1 VVKFA
6 DSKKTSSSRMRS
18 DVSLDGSERMYPNS
32 KGGGGGSDPWFQQQ
46 QQQQQH
52 HQQHQQQP
60 SPVHPM
66 TQMQVRDPFMLDT
79 AAMMRG
85 DSRVMYPY
93 PNSPAG
99 GPPVRMTRDIF
110 YSVI

>member
-1 VVKFA
+1 MVKFA

-32 KGGGGGSDPWFQQQ
+32 KGGGGGSDPWFQ

-99 GPPVRMTRDIF
+99 APPVRK
-110 YSVI
+110 